1 MAGPPKKKT
10 IKEQPKTTEETAFLS
25 EKNSGHNT
33 LIPMLDAEYVRVRHP
48 FLHKDF
54 HLKTSSD
61 EFINLFIEF
70 SQKGLGEKL
79 ENELIYFSENYDP
92 KWMSVLNNIKLHCE
106 KNNVLL
112 PQTNQAS

>member
-10 IKEQPKTTEETAFLS
+10 FKEESKTTEETAFLAA
-25 EKNSGHNT
+25 KNSQHNT
-33 LIPMLDAEYVRVRHP
+33 LIPMLDAEYVKIRHP

-61 EFINLFIEF
+61 EFINMFNEF

-79 ENELIYFSENYDP
+79 EKELIYFAEHYDP
-92 KWMSVLNNIKLHCE
+92 KWADVLANLKSSIR
-106 KNNVLL
+106 
-112 PQTNQAS
+112 PAT